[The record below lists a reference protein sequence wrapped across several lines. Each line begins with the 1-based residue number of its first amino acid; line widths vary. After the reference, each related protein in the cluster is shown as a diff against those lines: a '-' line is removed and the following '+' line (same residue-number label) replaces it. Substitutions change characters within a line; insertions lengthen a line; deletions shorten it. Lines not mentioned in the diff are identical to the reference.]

1 MGKRIQK
8 LKAKQPRAKRLN
20 AKEQQKT
27 TYRLLEAGRKCD
39 NFLKCYSEVPI
50 NDKYISSGFIIGFG
64 GTRIQQMVHALNNFN
79 ISLKVNPIS
88 ISPIIDKIAE
98 DIIKGLDSIK

>member
-27 TYRLLEAGRKCD
+27 NYRLLEAGRKCD
-39 NFLKCYSEVPI
+39 DFLKCYSEVPI
-50 NDKYISSGFIIGFG
+50 NDKYISSGFIVGCG
-64 GTRIQQMVHALNNFN
+64 STRISQMIHTLNNLD
-79 ISLKVNPIS
+79 ISFKVNPM
-88 ISPIIDKIAE
+88 PIPPMIHKIAE
-98 DIIKGLDSIK
+98 DVLCRFDHIK